1 MGTGSKKR
9 SSKKKKD
16 NSYQKKGDI
25 KAIVYVAI
33 GVLLCFSTYTDLAG
47 ILSIFTRK
55 LMYHFI
61 GIIVYIIPIYLIYF
75 GIDTIKS
82 KGTIKYSRRFF
93 SVTLIAIL
101 IWLFFSTISINFTIG
116 DNINKGFIT
125 SIRVMKFSE
134 NYNIHGGFL
143 GFLISY
149 PLARLM
155 GYIGCYILY
164 ITLFAIGSILLMDI
178 TLYDVYIKI
187 KLLIKGI
194 IGDEKINNQN
204 KKNNKKI

>member
-1 MGTGSKKR
+1 
-9 SSKKKKD
+9 
-16 NSYQKKGDI
+16 
-25 KAIVYVAI
+25 
-33 GVLLCFSTYTDLAG
+33 
-47 ILSIFTRK
+47 
-55 LMYHFI
+55 
-61 GIIVYIIPIYLIYF
+61 
-75 GIDTIKS
+75 
-82 KGTIKYSRRFF
+82 
-93 SVTLIAIL
+93 
-101 IWLFFSTISINFTIG
+101 
-116 DNINKGFIT
+116 
-125 SIRVMKFSE
+125 MKFSE

-204 KKNNKKI
+204 KKNNKKSEKELIMIL